1 MPDDHH
7 DILQLSARY
16 ALALDGGDDD
26 AWRALFTP
34 DFVMRGT
41 SAGDRSLSDIASLP
55 SVQLARY
62 RKTFHLVGT
71 QRVICEGSEGHG
83 TVYCS
88 AHHYAEVTHVGGR
101 MPLDIAYV
109 LDIVYEDRYRK
120 TGAIWQFSE
129 RRLNLVSR
137 RIYQCATPDAT
148 SPPGLA
154 APPDLA

>member
-1 MPDDHH
+1 MPDDHY
-7 DILQLSARY
+7 DIQQLSVRY
-16 ALALDGGDDD
+16 ALALDSGDDE

-71 QRVICEGSEGHG
+71 QRVTFEGCEGRGS
-83 TVYCS
+83 VYCS

-120 TGAIWQFSE
+120 TGAVWQFNE
-129 RRLNLVSR
+129 RRLNLISR
-137 RIYQCATPDAT
+137 RIYQCATPDAP
-148 SPPGLA
+148 SAGA
-154 APPDLA
+154 SAPPDLA

>member
-1 MPDDHH
+1 MTDDLHE
-7 DILQLSARY
+7 IQQLSVRY
-16 ALALDGGDDD
+16 ALALDSGDDE

-71 QRVICEGSEGHG
+71 QRAVCEGSEGRG

-120 TGAIWQFSE
+120 TGAVWRFSE

-137 RIYQCATPDAT
+137 RIYQCATPDA
-148 SPPGLA
+148 SSAGPS